1 MSVDEQIR
9 TYKLNN
15 KLGAVTSLAMIV
27 IIVVRI
33 IITSTT
39 ITTFMII

>member
-1 MSVDEQIR
+1 LSVDEQIR

-15 KLGAVTSLAMIV
+15 KLGGVTSLATIV

-39 ITTFMII
+39 ITTIMII